1 MNVILY
7 HNPRCSKSHQT
18 LALLHENGVQPEI
31 IEYLKTPP
39 NVEELEDLLVKLG
52 LEPKNIVR
60 PAEAK
65 EAGINQLDGKSLLAA
80 LAENP
85 GALQR
90 PIAVCGHRAVIG
102 RPPENVLTL
111 LSAR

>member
-7 HNPRCSKSHQT
+7 HNPRCSKSRQT
-18 LALLHENGVQPEI
+18 LALLHKNGVQPEI

-39 NVEELEDLLVKLG
+39 DFEKLKDLLAKLG

-65 EAGINQLDGKSLLAA
+65 EAGIDHLVGDSLLAA

-85 GALQR
+85 AALQR
-90 PIAVCGHRAVIG
+90 PIAVCGDRAVIG

-111 LSAR
+111 LSSQ